1 MRRVVSCLR
10 VRHWSEYLSMEVEI
24 GMMLRSVL
32 IASLVSSSPCFAV
45 CSEIPN
51 VIDTSLSGIQRAA
64 SSITLKGCRDNSRI
78 GEQSLENLKAWAIET
93 NCVAAQREVSEALD
107 LLSEAKKVKTVEL
120 CRIYASGA
128 SSVGWD
134 LEDAVTAC
142 CP

>member
-1 MRRVVSCLR
+1 MRRVVWCLQ
-10 VRHWSEYLSMEVEI
+10 VRRWSEYRSVGVEV
-24 GMMLRSVL
+24 GMMFRSVL

-45 CSEIPN
+45 CSEISN
-51 VIDTSLSGIQRAA
+51 AIDTSLSGIQRAA
-64 SSITLKGCRDNSRI
+64 SSITLKGCRDNSLI
-78 GEQSLENLKAWAIET
+78 GEQSLGNLKAWAVET
-93 NCVAAQREVSEALD
+93 NCVAAQKEVSEALD

-134 LEDAVTAC
+134 LEDAVTGC